1 MAIDNTDTQV
11 NTGYSARQRRPW
23 HSAMV
28 LVTGLFLVS
37 GCGRREL
44 EIATTSV
51 DADKIL
57 FERGSDALE
66 AEEWSL
72 AREYFSQ
79 VRDNFPQSP
88 LRADSR
94 LGVADAYTGQ
104 GTSQAYGEAATEFQE
119 FLNFYPTHPR
129 APYAQY
135 MLGLIYYRQMR
146 RPEVDQAKTRE
157 AIRELEIFIQRYPTS
172 DLIGTA
178 RTKLRQALDR
188 LSEADFLVG
197 LYYYQ
202 SKWYPGAIGRF
213 RLILDRDPGYTERG
227 SVYFHLA
234 DSLRLTDPS
243 LSLDRRVFDSTEE
256 GTEGTEALQ
265 LFERLV
271 QEFPDTE
278 YLELATRWIAEL
290 KQGLDLQEQENR

>member
-11 NTGYSARQRRPW
+11 NIRYSVRQRRPW

-37 GCGRREL
+37 GCGRHEL
-44 EIATTSV
+44 EISTTSV

-66 AEEWSL
+66 GEEWML
-72 AREYFSQ
+72 AREYFIQ
-79 VRDNFPQSP
+79 IRDNFPQSQ
-88 LRADSR
+88 LRADAR

-104 GTSQAYGEAATEFQE
+104 GTSQAYDQAATEFQN
-119 FLNFYPTHPR
+119 FLSFYPTHPR

-135 MLGLIYYRQMR
+135 MLGLVYYRQMR
-146 RPEVDQAKTRE
+146 RPERDQAETRE
-157 AIRELEIFIQRYPTS
+157 AVREFEIFIQRYPTS
-172 DLIGTA
+172 DLIGKA
-178 RTKLRQALDR
+178 RTKLRKALDR

-197 LYYYQ
+197 LYYYN

-213 RLILDRDPGYTERG
+213 RSILDRDPGYTGRG
-227 SVYFHLA
+227 SVYFYLA
-234 DSLRLTDPS
+234 DSLRLTDRS
-243 LSLDRRVFDSTEE
+243 LLEDSRVLDSTE
-256 GTEGTEALQ
+256 GADALQ

-271 QEFPDTE
+271 EEFPDTE
-278 YLELATRWIAEL
+278 YFELATRWIAEL
-290 KQGLDLQEQENR
+290 KQEPDLHEQENR